1 MGGDNKSIT
10 VNSQRMIYM
19 KKNKLIL
26 ASVAALMAVSPVL
39 SFGSQT
45 HTVQAADTNVTN
57 KMIMHT
63 AVAYDKDG
71 NSTGVQYNTFSYA
84 KLVASPVKIGDG
96 IYYKVADKDQY
107 LKATNIDGVT
117 RRITHNTYIYST
129 STRRTSYQNKWKLY
143 KGQTITTYGGSY
155 RFKNGKHYFRVGGPA
170 KQYVKSY
177 NLGPVIKANTVMAP
191 GSNNTSSNTTTNKP
205 TNNTQPVGK
214 DETTVTVTARV
225 ANLCVEVPDK
235 DMVQPSGK
243 TAKMGDKFVVD
254 RLEQGTRAGT
264 GRDGDDDWELAIY
277 HIKGTDYWIYNYAV
291 KAAKDIPEQNY
302 SKTKSSRII
311 FTQPADIY
319 HADGTVIN
327 FNGDRPRK
335 QSGRFKVDKLLY
347 LWVPSE
353 NKAELFYHL
362 VGNSVEGSKSSL
374 NFTDGY
380 VKASDVKFDT
390 DSVALTPSN
399 TAAEAEAAAKK

>member
-1 MGGDNKSIT
+1 
-10 VNSQRMIYM
+10 MIKM
-19 KKNKLIL
+19 KKNKFIL
-26 ASVAALMAVSPVL
+26 ASVAALMAVSPML
-39 SFGSQT
+39 PFSSQA

-71 NSTGVQYNTFSYA
+71 NSTGVKYNAFSYA
-84 KLVASPVKIGDG
+84 RLVSSPVKIDG
-96 IYYKVADKDQY
+96 TIYYKVADKDQY

-117 RRITHNTYIYST
+117 RTITHNTYIYST

-155 RFKNGKHYFRVGGPA
+155 KFRNGKHYFRVGGPA

-177 NLGPVIKANTVMAP
+177 NLGPVIKANTTMAS

-205 TNNTQPVGK
+205 TDNNTQPVGK

-277 HIKGTDYWIYNYAV
+277 HIKGTNYWIYNYAV

-311 FTQPADIY
+311 FTQPTDIY

-362 VGNSVEGSKSSL
+362 VGNSVEGSKGSL

>member
-1 MGGDNKSIT
+1 
-10 VNSQRMIYM
+10 MIYM
-19 KKNKLIL
+19 KKNKIIL
-26 ASVAALMAVSPVL
+26 ASVAALMAVSPIL
-39 SFGSQT
+39 SFGSQA
-45 HTVQAADTNVTN
+45 HTVQAADTNITN

-63 AVAYDKDG
+63 SVAYDKDG
-71 NSTGVQYNTFSYA
+71 NSTGVKYNAFSYA
-84 KLVASPVKIGDG
+84 KLVANPVKIGDG

-117 RRITHNTYIYST
+117 RRITHNTYIYGT
-129 STRRTSYQNKWKLY
+129 STRRTSYQNRWKLY

-177 NLGPVIKANTVMAP
+177 NLGPVIKANTTMAS

-205 TNNTQPVGK
+205 TDNNTQPVGK
-214 DETTVTVTARV
+214 DETNVTVTARV

-277 HIKGTDYWIYNYAV
+277 HIKGTNYWIYNYAV

-311 FTQPADIY
+311 FTQPTDIY
-319 HADGTVIN
+319 HADDTVIN

-362 VGNSVEGSKSSL
+362 VGNSVEGSKGSL

>member
-1 MGGDNKSIT
+1 
-10 VNSQRMIYM
+10 MIYM
-19 KKNKLIL
+19 KKNKIIL
-26 ASVAALMAVSPVL
+26 ASVAALMAVSPIL
-39 SFGSQT
+39 SFGSQA
-45 HTVQAADTNVTN
+45 HTVQAADTNITN

-71 NSTGVQYNTFSYA
+71 NSTGIKYNAFSYA

-129 STRRTSYQNKWKLY
+129 STRRTSYQNRWKLY
-143 KGQTITTYGGSY
+143 RGQTITTYGGSY
-155 RFKNGKHYFRVGGPA
+155 RFKNGKHYFRVGGPT

-177 NLGPVIKANTVMAP
+177 NLGPVIRANTTMAP
-191 GSNNTSSNTTTNKP
+191 NSNNTSSNTTTNKP
-205 TNNTQPVGK
+205 TDNTTTNNTQPVGK
-214 DETTVTVTARV
+214 DETNVTVTARV

-277 HIKGTDYWIYNYAV
+277 HIKGTNYWIYNYAV

-311 FTQPADIY
+311 FTQPTDVY

>member
-1 MGGDNKSIT
+1 
-10 VNSQRMIYM
+10 MIKM
-19 KKNKLIL
+19 KKNKFIL
-26 ASVAALMAVSPVL
+26 ASVAALMAVSPML
-39 SFGSQT
+39 PFSSQA

-71 NSTGVQYNTFSYA
+71 NSTGVKYNAFSYA
-84 KLVASPVKIGDG
+84 RLVSSPVKIGDG

-129 STRRTSYQNKWKLY
+129 STRRTSYQNRWKLY
-143 KGQTITTYGGSY
+143 RGQTITTYGGSY

-177 NLGPVIKANTVMAP
+177 NLGPVIRANTTMAP
-191 GSNNTSSNTTTNKP
+191 NSNNTSSNTTTNKP
-205 TNNTQPVGK
+205 TDNTTTNNTQPVGK

-277 HIKGTDYWIYNYAV
+277 HIKGTNYWIYNYAV

-311 FTQPADIY
+311 FTQPTDIY

-399 TAAEAEAAAKK
+399 TEAAAKK

>member
-1 MGGDNKSIT
+1 
-10 VNSQRMIYM
+10 MIYM
-19 KKNKLIL
+19 KKNKIIL
-26 ASVAALMAVSPVL
+26 ASVAALMAVSPML
-39 SFGSQT
+39 SFGSQA
-45 HTVQAADTNVTN
+45 HTVQAADTNDTN

-71 NSTGVQYNTFSYA
+71 NSTGVKYNAFSYA
-84 KLVASPVKIGDG
+84 RLVAGPVKIGDG

-129 STRRTSYQNKWKLY
+129 STRRTSYQNRWKLY
-143 KGQTITTYGGSY
+143 RGQTITTYGGSY

-177 NLGPVIKANTVMAP
+177 NLGPVIRANTTMAP
-191 GSNNTSSNTTTNKP
+191 NSNNTSSNTTTNKP
-205 TNNTQPVGK
+205 TDNTTTNNTQP
-214 DETTVTVTARV
+214 DETNVTVTARA

-235 DMVQPSGK
+235 DMVQPTGK

-277 HIKGTDYWIYNYAV
+277 HIKGTNYWIYNYAV
-291 KAAKDIPEQNY
+291 KAAK
-302 SKTKSSRII
+302 
-311 FTQPADIY
+311 DIY

-362 VGNSVEGSKSSL
+362 VYNSVEGSKGSL

>member
-1 MGGDNKSIT
+1 
-10 VNSQRMIYM
+10 MIKM
-19 KKNKLIL
+19 KKNKFIL
-26 ASVAALMAVSPVL
+26 ASVAALMAVSPML
-39 SFGSQT
+39 PFSSQA

-71 NSTGVQYNTFSYA
+71 NSTGVKYNAFSYA
-84 KLVASPVKIGDG
+84 RLVSSPVKIDG
-96 IYYKVADKDQY
+96 TIYYKVADKDQY

-117 RRITHNTYIYST
+117 RTITHNTYIYST

-155 RFKNGKHYFRVGGPA
+155 KFRNGKHYFRVGGPA

-177 NLGPVIKANTVMAP
+177 NLGPVIKANTTMAS

-205 TNNTQPVGK
+205 TDNNTQPVGK

-277 HIKGTDYWIYNYAV
+277 HIKGTNYWIYNYAV

-311 FTQPADIY
+311 FTQPTDIY

-399 TAAEAEAAAKK
+399 TEAAAKK

>member
-1 MGGDNKSIT
+1 
-10 VNSQRMIYM
+10 MIKM
-19 KKNKLIL
+19 KKNKFIL
-26 ASVAALMAVSPVL
+26 ASVAALMAVSPML
-39 SFGSQT
+39 PFSSQA

-71 NSTGVQYNTFSYA
+71 NSTGVKYNAFSYA
-84 KLVASPVKIGDG
+84 RLVSSPVKIDG
-96 IYYKVADKDQY
+96 TIYYKVADKDQY

-117 RRITHNTYIYST
+117 RTITHNTYIYST

-155 RFKNGKHYFRVGGPA
+155 KFRNGKHYFRVGGPA

-177 NLGPVIKANTVMAP
+177 NLGPVVKANTTMAP
-191 GSNNTSSNTTTNKP
+191 GSDNSSNNTTTNKP

-214 DETTVTVTARV
+214 DETNVTVTARV
-225 ANLCVEVPDK
+225 ANLCVEVPGK

-277 HIKGTDYWIYNYAV
+277 HIKGTDYWIYNFAV

-311 FTQPADIY
+311 FTQPTDIY

-399 TAAEAEAAAKK
+399 TEAAAKK

>member
-1 MGGDNKSIT
+1 
-10 VNSQRMIYM
+10 M
-19 KKNKLIL
+19 KKNKIIL
-26 ASVAALMAVSPVL
+26 ASVAALIAVSPML
-39 SFGSQT
+39 SFGSQA
-45 HTVQAADTNVTN
+45 HTVQAADTNDTN

-71 NSTGVQYNTFSYA
+71 NSTGVKYNAFSYA
-84 KLVASPVKIGDG
+84 RLVASPVKIGDG

-129 STRRTSYQNKWKLY
+129 STRRTSYQNRWKLY
-143 KGQTITTYGGSY
+143 RGQTITTYGGSY

-177 NLGPVIKANTVMAP
+177 NLGPVIRANTTMAP
-191 GSNNTSSNTTTNKP
+191 NSNNTSSNTTTNKP
-205 TNNTQPVGK
+205 TDNTTTNNTQPVGK
-214 DETTVTVTARV
+214 DETNVTVTARV
-225 ANLCVEVPDK
+225 ANLYVEVPDK

-277 HIKGTDYWIYNYAV
+277 HIKGTNYWIYNYAV

-311 FTQPADIY
+311 FTQPTDIY

-362 VGNSVEGSKSSL
+362 VGNSVEGSKGSL

-399 TAAEAEAAAKK
+399 TATEAEAAAKK

>member
-1 MGGDNKSIT
+1 
-10 VNSQRMIYM
+10 MIKM
-19 KKNKLIL
+19 KKNKFIL
-26 ASVAALMAVSPVL
+26 ASVAALMAVSPML
-39 SFGSQT
+39 PFSSQA

-71 NSTGVQYNTFSYA
+71 NSTGVKYNAFSYA
-84 KLVASPVKIGDG
+84 RLVSSPVKIDG
-96 IYYKVADKDQY
+96 TIYYKVADKDQY

-117 RRITHNTYIYST
+117 RTITHNTYIYST

-155 RFKNGKHYFRVGGPA
+155 KFRNGKHYFRVGGPA

-177 NLGPVIKANTVMAP
+177 NLGPVIKANTTMAS

-205 TNNTQPVGK
+205 TDNNTQPVGK
-214 DETTVTVTARV
+214 DETNVTVTSRV

-277 HIKGTDYWIYNYAV
+277 HIKGTNYWIYNYAV

-311 FTQPADIY
+311 FTQPTDIY

-362 VGNSVEGSKSSL
+362 VGNSVEGSKGSL

>member
-1 MGGDNKSIT
+1 
-10 VNSQRMIYM
+10 MIYM
-19 KKNKLIL
+19 KKNKIIL
-26 ASVAALMAVSPVL
+26 ASVAALMAVSPIL
-39 SFGSQT
+39 SFGSQA
-45 HTVQAADTNVTN
+45 HTVQAADTNITN

-63 AVAYDKDG
+63 SVAYDKDG
-71 NSTGVQYNTFSYA
+71 NSTGVKYNAFSYA
-84 KLVASPVKIGDG
+84 KLVANPVKIGDG

-117 RRITHNTYIYST
+117 RRITHNTYIYGT
-129 STRRTSYQNKWKLY
+129 STRRTSYQNRLKLY

-177 NLGPVIKANTVMAP
+177 NLGPVIKANTTMAS

-205 TNNTQPVGK
+205 TDNNTQPVGK
-214 DETTVTVTARV
+214 DETNVTVTARV

-277 HIKGTDYWIYNYAV
+277 HIKGTNYWIYNYAV

-311 FTQPADIY
+311 FTQPTDIY

-362 VGNSVEGSKSSL
+362 VGNSVEGSKGSL

>member
-1 MGGDNKSIT
+1 
-10 VNSQRMIYM
+10 M
-19 KKNKLIL
+19 KKNKFIL

-39 SFGSQT
+39 SFGSQA

-71 NSTGVQYNTFSYA
+71 NSTGVKYNAFSYA

-107 LKATNIDGVT
+107 LKATTIDGVT

-129 STRRTSYQNKWKLY
+129 STRRTSYQNRWKLY

-177 NLGPVIKANTVMAP
+177 NLGPVIKANTTMAP
-191 GSNNTSSNTTTNKP
+191 GNNNTSSNTTTNKP
-205 TNNTQPVGK
+205 NNSTTNNTQPVGK

-225 ANLCVEVPDK
+225 ANLCVEVPGK

-277 HIKGTDYWIYNYAV
+277 HIKGTDYWIYNFAV

-311 FTQPADIY
+311 FTQPTDIY

-399 TAAEAEAAAKK
+399 TEAEAEAAAKK

>member
-1 MGGDNKSIT
+1 
-10 VNSQRMIYM
+10 M
-19 KKNKLIL
+19 KKNKFIL
-26 ASVAALMAVSPVL
+26 ASVAALMAVSPMLPL
-39 SFGSQT
+39 SSQA
-45 HTVQAADTNVTN
+45 HTVQAADTNAVN
-57 KMIMHT
+57 KMVMHT

-71 NSTGVQYNTFSYA
+71 NSTGVKYNAFSYA
-84 KLVASPVKIGDG
+84 RLLSTPVKIDG
-96 IYYKVADKDQY
+96 TIYYKVADKDQY

-129 STRRTSYQNKWKLY
+129 STRRTSYQNRWKLY
-143 KGQTITTYGGSY
+143 RGQTITTYGGSY
-155 RFKNGKHYFRVGGPA
+155 RFKNGKHYFRVGGPT

-177 NLGPVIKANTVMAP
+177 NLGPVIRANTTMGP
-191 GSNNTSSNTTTNKP
+191 NSNNTSSNTTTNKP
-205 TNNTQPVGK
+205 TDNTTTNNTQPVGK

-243 TAKMGDKFVVD
+243 TAKIGDKFVVD

-277 HIKGTDYWIYNYAV
+277 HIKGTNYWIYNYAV

-311 FTQPADIY
+311 FTQPTDIY
-319 HADGTVIN
+319 HANGTVIN

-362 VGNSVEGSKSSL
+362 VGNSVEGSKGSL

>member
-1 MGGDNKSIT
+1 
-10 VNSQRMIYM
+10 M
-19 KKNKLIL
+19 KKNKFIL

-39 SFGSQT
+39 SFGSQV
-45 HTVQAADTNVTN
+45 HTVQAADTNAVN
-57 KMIMHT
+57 KMVMHT

-71 NSTGVQYNTFSYA
+71 NSTGVKYNAFSYA
-84 KLVASPVKIGDG
+84 RLLSTPVKIDG
-96 IYYKVADKDQY
+96 TIYYKVADKDQY

-129 STRRTSYQNKWKLY
+129 STRRTSYQNRWKLY
-143 KGQTITTYGGSY
+143 RGQTITTYGGSY
-155 RFKNGKHYFRVGGPA
+155 RFKNGKHYFRVGGPT

-177 NLGPVIKANTVMAP
+177 NLGPVIRANTTMGP
-191 GSNNTSSNTTTNKP
+191 NSNNTSSNTTTNKP
-205 TNNTQPVGK
+205 TDNTTTNNTQPVGK
-214 DETTVTVTARV
+214 DETNVTVTARV

-277 HIKGTDYWIYNYAV
+277 HIKGTNYWIYNYAV

-311 FTQPADIY
+311 FTQPTDIY

-362 VGNSVEGSKSSL
+362 VGNSVEGSKGSL

>member
-1 MGGDNKSIT
+1 
-10 VNSQRMIYM
+10 M

-45 HTVQAADTNVTN
+45 HTVQAATNSVQKT
-57 KMIMHT
+57 IMHT
-63 AVAYDKDG
+63 AVGYDPDG
-71 NSTGVQYNTFSYA
+71 GNTGI
-84 KLVASPVKIGDG
+84 KLYPYKTVNVDATPVLIKGQK
-96 IYYKVADKDQY
+96 YYKVTGKY
-107 LKATNIDGVT
+107 LYIKPTNIDGVT
-117 RRITHNTYIYST
+117 RKVTRNTYIYKSST
-129 STRRTSYQNKWKLY
+129 GRTSFNGKWKLY
-143 KGQTITTYGGSY
+143 KGETVTTYGGSY

-191 GSNNTSSNTTTNKP
+191 GSDNTSSNTTTNKP
-205 TNNTQPVGK
+205 TDTTTTNNTQPVGK
-214 DETTVTVTARV
+214 DETTVTVTAKS
-225 ANLCVEVPDK
+225 AYLYVEVPDK

-277 HIKGTDYWIYNYAV
+277 HIKGTNYWIYNTDV
-291 KAAKDIPEQNY
+291 KAAKSIPVQNY
-302 SKTKSSRII
+302 AKTKSSRII
-311 FTQPADIY
+311 FTQPTDIY

-347 LWVPSE
+347 LWVPSK

-399 TAAEAEAAAKK
+399 TEAAAKK

>member
-1 MGGDNKSIT
+1 
-10 VNSQRMIYM
+10 M
-19 KKNKLIL
+19 KKNKFIL
-26 ASVAALMAVSPVL
+26 ASVAALMAVSPMLPL
-39 SFGSQT
+39 SSQA
-45 HTVQAADTNVTN
+45 HTVQAADTNITN

-63 AVAYDKDG
+63 SVAYDKDG
-71 NSTGVQYNTFSYA
+71 NSTGVKYNAFSYA
-84 KLVASPVKIGDG
+84 KLVANPVKIGDG

-117 RRITHNTYIYST
+117 RRITHNTYIYGT
-129 STRRTSYQNKWKLY
+129 STRRTSYQNRWKLY

-177 NLGPVIKANTVMAP
+177 NLGPVIKANTTMAS

-205 TNNTQPVGK
+205 TDNNTQPVGK
-214 DETTVTVTARV
+214 DETNVTVTARV
-225 ANLCVEVPDK
+225 ANLCVEVPGK

-277 HIKGTDYWIYNYAV
+277 HIKGTDYWIYNFAV

-311 FTQPADIY
+311 FTQPTDIY

-399 TAAEAEAAAKK
+399 TEAAAKK

>member
-1 MGGDNKSIT
+1 
-10 VNSQRMIYM
+10 M
-19 KKNKLIL
+19 KKNKIIL
-26 ASVAALMAVSPVL
+26 ASVAALIAVSPML
-39 SFGSQT
+39 SFGSQA
-45 HTVQAADTNVTN
+45 HTVQAADTNDTN

-71 NSTGVQYNTFSYA
+71 NSTGVKYNAFSYA
-84 KLVASPVKIGDG
+84 RLVASPVKIGDG

-129 STRRTSYQNKWKLY
+129 STRRTSYQNRWKLY
-143 KGQTITTYGGSY
+143 RGQTITTYGGSY

-177 NLGPVIKANTVMAP
+177 NLGPVIRANTTMAP
-191 GSNNTSSNTTTNKP
+191 NSNNTSSNTTTNKP
-205 TNNTQPVGK
+205 TDNTTTNNTQPVGK
-214 DETTVTVTARV
+214 DETNVTVTARV

-277 HIKGTDYWIYNYAV
+277 HIKGTNYWIYNYAV

-311 FTQPADIY
+311 FTQPTDIY
-319 HADGTVIN
+319 HANGTVIN

-362 VGNSVEGSKSSL
+362 VGNSVEGSKGSL

>member
-1 MGGDNKSIT
+1 
-10 VNSQRMIYM
+10 M
-19 KKNKLIL
+19 KKNKFIL
-26 ASVAALMAVSPVL
+26 ASVAALMAVSPMLPL
-39 SFGSQT
+39 SSQA
-45 HTVQAADTNVTN
+45 HTVQAADTNAVN
-57 KMIMHT
+57 KMVMHT

-71 NSTGVQYNTFSYA
+71 NSTGVKYNAFSYA
-84 KLVASPVKIGDG
+84 RLLSTPVKIDG
-96 IYYKVADKDQY
+96 TIYYKVADKDQY

-129 STRRTSYQNKWKLY
+129 STRRTSYQNRWKLY
-143 KGQTITTYGGSY
+143 RGQTIATYGGSY
-155 RFKNGKHYFRVGGPA
+155 RFKNGKHYFRVGGPT

-177 NLGPVIKANTVMAP
+177 NLGPVIRANTTMGP
-191 GSNNTSSNTTTNKP
+191 NSNNTSSNTTTNKP
-205 TNNTQPVGK
+205 TDNTTTNNTQPVGK

-277 HIKGTDYWIYNYAV
+277 HIKGTNYWIYNYAV

-311 FTQPADIY
+311 FTQPTDIY

-362 VGNSVEGSKSSL
+362 VGNSVEGSKGSL

>member
-1 MGGDNKSIT
+1 
-10 VNSQRMIYM
+10 M
-19 KKNKLIL
+19 KKNKFIL
-26 ASVAALMAVSPVL
+26 ASVAALMAVSPMLPL
-39 SFGSQT
+39 SSQA
-45 HTVQAADTNVTN
+45 HTVQAADTNAVN
-57 KMIMHT
+57 KMVMHT

-71 NSTGVQYNTFSYA
+71 NSTGVKYNAFSYA
-84 KLVASPVKIGDG
+84 RLLSTPVKIDG
-96 IYYKVADKDQY
+96 TIYYKVADKDQY

-129 STRRTSYQNKWKLY
+129 STRRTSYQNRWKLY
-143 KGQTITTYGGSY
+143 RGQTITTYGGSY
-155 RFKNGKHYFRVGGPA
+155 RFKNGKHYFRVGGPT

-177 NLGPVIKANTVMAP
+177 NLGPVIRANTTMGP
-191 GSNNTSSNTTTNKP
+191 NSNNTSSNTTTNKP
-205 TNNTQPVGK
+205 TDNTTTNNTQPVGK

-277 HIKGTDYWIYNYAV
+277 HIKGTNYWIYNYAV

-311 FTQPADIY
+311 FTQPTDIY
-319 HADGTVIN
+319 HANGTVIN

-362 VGNSVEGSKSSL
+362 VGNSVEGSKGSL

>member
-1 MGGDNKSIT
+1 
-10 VNSQRMIYM
+10 MIYM
-19 KKNKLIL
+19 KKNKIIL
-26 ASVAALMAVSPVL
+26 ASVAALMAVSPIL
-39 SFGSQT
+39 SFGSQA
-45 HTVQAADTNVTN
+45 HIVQAADTNITN

-63 AVAYDKDG
+63 SVAYDKDG
-71 NSTGVQYNTFSYA
+71 NSTGVKYNAFSYA
-84 KLVASPVKIGDG
+84 KLVANPVKIGDG

-117 RRITHNTYIYST
+117 RRITHNTYIYGT
-129 STRRTSYQNKWKLY
+129 STRRTSYQNRWKLY

-177 NLGPVIKANTVMAP
+177 NLGPVIKANTTMAS

-205 TNNTQPVGK
+205 TDNNTQPVGK
-214 DETTVTVTARV
+214 DETNVTVTARV

-277 HIKGTDYWIYNYAV
+277 HIKGTNYWIYNYAV

-311 FTQPADIY
+311 FTQPTDIY

-362 VGNSVEGSKSSL
+362 VGNSVEGSKGSL

-399 TAAEAEAAAKK
+399 TAAEAEDAAKK